1 MGQVGA
7 QKLRFR
13 KSFQKIPE
21 VMDIPNLIDIQ
32 KSAYDN
38 FLQKDIAPEQRQI
51 CGLQWVFKSVFPI
64 RNYNETSELEFVS
77 YSLGSP
83 KYDIDECRLKELT
96 LASPLKVLIRLL
108 NYDPETK
115 NIRDI
120 KEQEVYF
127 GEIPLMTE
135 NGTFVI
141 NGTERVV
148 VSQLHRSPGVFFDHD
163 RGKTLSSGKFLY
175 SARII
180 PSRGSW
186 IDLEYDP
193 KDIIYVRIDRR
204 RKFPVTVLLKAL
216 GYSDQ
221 ELLAYFYT
229 VEDLLFDAAGVR
241 MSIRSPFFG
250 DGTACQDIADKR
262 HEVIVKKGRKFN
274 KVLVGKLRKAGI
286 EYIPVADQDV
296 VDRVVAED
304 VIDPATG
311 EVVFKCNDRLTA
323 DGVLQIKQRGI
334 KRIKILYIDRNN
346 VDSSLRDTL
355 ELDKVK
361 SQDEAIV
368 ELYKRLRPNDPPSQE
383 SANAHFNRLFFE
395 QDFYELTTVGRM
407 KINFRL
413 DLNSPLET
421 TVLTK
426 DDIMRT
432 VAVLIDI
439 KNGRG
444 DIDDI
449 DHLGNR
455 RVRTVGELV
464 ENHYRIGLVRMER
477 AIKERMSLQEL
488 ETLMPHD
495 LVNSKMVSAVIK
507 EFFGSS
513 QLSQFMDQTN
523 PLSEITHK
531 RRLSALGPGGLT
543 RERAGFEVRDV
554 HPTHYGRICPIETPE
569 GPNIG
574 LIASL

>member
-32 KSAYDN
+32 KTAYDN
-38 FLQKDIAPEQRQI
+38 FLQKDVAPEQRQV
-51 CGLQWVFKSVFPI
+51 CGLQWVFNSVFPI

-96 LASPLKVLIRLL
+96 LASPLKVLIRLV

-229 VEDLLFDAAGVR
+229 VEDLLFDEAGVR

-250 DGTACQDIADKR
+250 DGTACQDIVDKR

-274 KVLVGKLRKAGI
+274 KVLVSKLRKAGI

-304 VIDPATG
+304 VTDPATG

-334 KRIKILYIDRNN
+334 KRIKILYIDLNN
-346 VDSSLRDTL
+346 VDSSP
-355 ELDKVK
+355 
-361 SQDEAIV
+361 A
-368 ELYKRLRPNDPPSQE
+368 
-383 SANAHFNRLFFE
+383 
-395 QDFYELTTVGRM
+395 
-407 KINFRL
+407 
-413 DLNSPLET
+413 
-421 TVLTK
+421 
-426 DDIMRT
+426 
-432 VAVLIDI
+432 
-439 KNGRG
+439 
-444 DIDDI
+444 
-449 DHLGNR
+449 
-455 RVRTVGELV
+455 
-464 ENHYRIGLVRMER
+464 
-477 AIKERMSLQEL
+477 
-488 ETLMPHD
+488 
-495 LVNSKMVSAVIK
+495 
-507 EFFGSS
+507 
-513 QLSQFMDQTN
+513 
-523 PLSEITHK
+523 
-531 RRLSALGPGGLT
+531 
-543 RERAGFEVRDV
+543 
-554 HPTHYGRICPIETPE
+554 
-569 GPNIG
+569 
-574 LIASL
+574 